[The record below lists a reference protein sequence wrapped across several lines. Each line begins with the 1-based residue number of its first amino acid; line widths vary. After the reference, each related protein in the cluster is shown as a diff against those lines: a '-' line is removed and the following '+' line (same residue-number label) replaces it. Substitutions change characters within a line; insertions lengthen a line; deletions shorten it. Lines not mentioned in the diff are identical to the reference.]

1 MISPLR
7 PPPTGLLAA
16 GDPPPVGLHN
26 EEAFSPFLIIC
37 DHAGN
42 AVPAALAR
50 LGLPQSEL
58 DRHIGIDIGIL
69 GVSKDLSDRLRAPL
83 IFQRYSRLVAEC
95 NRRLDSPSFMTPI
108 SDGTTVPAN
117 RDPTADDRQARIREI
132 VEPYHAAISTH
143 IDHKVAAGL
152 PLILVSMHSFTPSL
166 LAAPAPRPWHV
177 GLCFHDNRQ
186 FSDLVLAEL
195 ANQRD
200 LVIGRNEPYGVNMA
214 EDYSVPV
221 HGEERRLP
229 YVEFEIRQDLIADAS
244 GQAAWAERLA
254 PILNAAYARFSLETG
269 R

>member
-1 MISPLR
+1 MTSPLR
-7 PPPTGLLAA
+7 TSSIGLLTG

-26 EEAFSPFLIIC
+26 GEASSPFLIIC

-42 AVPAALAR
+42 AVPAALAG

-58 DRHIGIDIGIL
+58 DRHIGVDIGIL
-69 GVSKDLSDRLRAPL
+69 GVSKGLSDHLQAPL

-108 SDGTTVPAN
+108 SDGTLVPAN
-117 RDPTADDRQARIREI
+117 QDPAADDRQARIREI
-132 VEPYHAAISTH
+132 VEPYHAEISGR
-143 IDHKVAAGL
+143 IDHRLAAGL

-166 LAAPAPRPWHV
+166 RAAPAPRPWHI
-177 GLCFHDNRQ
+177 GLCYHHNRH
-186 FSDLVLAEL
+186 FSDLVLDEL
-195 ANQRD
+195 AHQRD

-254 PILNAAYARFSLETG
+254 PVLSAAHARLAMESG

>member
-1 MISPLR
+1 MGSFPR
-7 PPPTGLLAA
+7 PVPTGLLGAD
-16 GDPPPVGLHN
+16 DPPPVGLHN
-26 EEAFSPFLIIC
+26 DEASSPFLIIC

-42 AVPAALAR
+42 AVPAVLAG

-69 GVSKDLSDRLRAPL
+69 GVSMALSDRLQAPL

-108 SDGTTVPAN
+108 SDGTPVPAN
-117 RDPTADDRQARIREI
+117 QDPTADDRQARIREI
-132 VEPYHAAISTH
+132 VEPYHTAISTY
-143 IDHKVAAGL
+143 IDHKLAAGQ

-177 GLCFHDNRQ
+177 GLCYHDNRQ
-186 FSDLVLAEL
+186 FSDLVLTEL
-195 ANQRD
+195 AHQRD
-200 LVIGRNEPYGVNMA
+200 LVIGSNEPYGVNMA

-244 GQAAWAERLA
+244 GQVTWAERLA
-254 PILNAAYARFSLETG
+254 PVLKAACAHFGVEAG

>member
-1 MISPLR
+1 MTSPQR
-7 PPPTGLLAA
+7 PAPTGLLAA

-26 EEAFSPFLIIC
+26 GEASSPFLIIC

-42 AVPAALAR
+42 AVPAALAG

-58 DRHIGIDIGIL
+58 ERHIGIDIGIL
-69 GVSKDLSDRLRAPL
+69 GVSIGLSDRLQAPL

-95 NRRLDSPSFMTPI
+95 NRRLGSPSFIAPI
-108 SDGTTVPAN
+108 SDGTLVPAN
-117 RDPTADDRQARIREI
+117 QDPTADDRLARIREI
-132 VEPYHAAISTH
+132 VDPYHAEISAH
-143 IDHKVAAGL
+143 IDHKLVAGL

-166 LAAPAPRPWHV
+166 RAAPAPRPWHV
-177 GLCFHDNRQ
+177 GLCYHDNRQ

-195 ANQRD
+195 ADQSD
-200 LVIGRNEPYGVNMA
+200 LVIGRNQPYGVNMA

-229 YVEFEIRQDLIADAS
+229 YVEFEIRQDLIAEAS

-254 PILNAAYARFSLETG
+254 PILTAAYARFDVETG

>member
-1 MISPLR
+1 MASSLR
-7 PPPTGLLAA
+7 PAPTGLLAA
-16 GDPPPVGLHN
+16 DDPPPVGLHN
-26 EEAFSPFLIIC
+26 GEASSPFLIIC

-42 AVPAALAR
+42 AVPAALAG

-69 GVSKDLSDRLRAPL
+69 GVSKGLSDHLQAPL

-108 SDGTTVPAN
+108 SDGTQVPAN
-117 RDPTADDRQARIREI
+117 QDPTAEDRRGRIREI
-132 VEPYHAAISTH
+132 VEPYHSEISSR
-143 IDHKVAAGL
+143 IDRKLATGH

-166 LAAPAPRPWHV
+166 RAAPAPRPWHV
-177 GLCFHDNRQ
+177 GLCYHDNRQ
-186 FSDLVLAEL
+186 FSDLVLTEL
-195 ANQRD
+195 THQRD

-229 YVEFEIRQDLIADAS
+229 YVEFEIRQDLIAEAS
-244 GQAAWAERLA
+244 GQAAWAARLA
-254 PILNAAYARFSLETG
+254 PILLAAYARFDVEA
-269 R
+269 RR